1 MESFERTK
9 ANIQEADVM
18 VFAWN
23 FVKKTFI
30 VLEFEVRKIIHD
42 PFELF
47 VRMIQPILWLLVF
60 GTMFNQYRI
69 IPTGNLSYLSFL
81 TPGVIAQSMLF
92 TSIFYGIAITWDK
105 DSGILAK
112 LMATPTSRG
121 SIVLGKGLSAGVRG
135 LVQSAFIIILAIPLG
150 VSFVFGPINL
160 LCIMGIIILA
170 STCFACL
177 SIVFASLLRR
187 RERFM
192 GVIQLIT
199 MPLFFASNALYPIEA
214 MPRLLQYVT
223 RFNPL
228 YYVVDALRAL
238 LITNDLKNVP
248 TSFGV
253 LLLFTTFFVLAGI
266 WGLKRLME

>member
-1 MESFERTK
+1 
-9 ANIQEADVM
+9 M
-18 VFAWN
+18 VSVIDFI
-23 FVKKTFI
+23 KKTGVI
-30 VLEFEVRKIIHD
+30 LEFEIRKIIHD

-47 VRMIQPILWLLVF
+47 VRMIQPILWLVVF
-60 GTMFNQYRI
+60 GSVFNRYRI
-69 IPTGNLSYLSFL
+69 INTGDLSYISFIA
-81 TPGVIAQSMLF
+81 PGIIAQSILF

-135 LVQSAFIIILAIPLG
+135 IVQSAVIIVLAIPLG
-150 VSFVFGPINL
+150 VTFDLTLINVL
-160 LCIMGIIILA
+160 GVIGIIILA
-170 STCFACL
+170 ATCFACL

-199 MPLFFASNALYPIEA
+199 MPLFFASNALYPLEA
-214 MPRLLQYVT
+214 MPQILQDFT
-223 RFNPL
+223 RINPL
-228 YYVVDALRAL
+228 YYVVDGFRSL
-238 LITNDLKNVP
+238 LITNNLTNVP
-248 TSFGV
+248 LDFGV
-253 LLLFTTFFVLAGI
+253 LLLFTFFFILAGI

>member
-1 MESFERTK
+1 MMSSIGHF
-9 ANIQEADVM
+9 I
-18 VFAWN
+18 
-23 FVKKTFI
+23 KKTGVI
-30 VLEFEVRKIIHD
+30 LEFEIRKIIHD
-42 PFELF
+42 PFELL

-60 GTMFNQYRI
+60 GTMFNRYKI
-69 IPTGNLSYLSFL
+69 IDTGNISYLSFL
-81 TPGVIAQSMLF
+81 APGVIAQSILF

-121 SIVLGKGLSAGVRG
+121 CIVLGKGLSAGFRG
-135 LVQSAFIIILAIPLG
+135 VIQSAVIIILAIPLG
-150 VSFVFGPINL
+150 VTFIFTPLNI
-160 LCIMGIIILA
+160 LCVIGIIVLA

-177 SIVFASLLRR
+177 SIVFASFLRR

-214 MPRLLQYVT
+214 MPPILQYVT
-223 RFNPL
+223 RINPL
-228 YYVVDALRAL
+228 YYVVDGLRSL
-238 LITNDLKNVP
+238 LITNDLSAVP
-248 TSFGV
+248 LDFGA
-253 LLLFTTFFVLAGI
+253 LLLVTVFFVLAGI

>member
-1 MESFERTK
+1 
-9 ANIQEADVM
+9 M
-18 VFAWN
+18 VSVIDFI
-23 FVKKTFI
+23 KKTGVI
-30 VLEFEVRKIIHD
+30 LEFEVRKIIHD

-47 VRMIQPILWLLVF
+47 VRMIQPILWLVVF
-60 GTMFNQYRI
+60 GSVFNRYRI
-69 IPTGNLSYLSFL
+69 INTGDLSYISFIA
-81 TPGVIAQSMLF
+81 PGIIAQSILF

-135 LVQSAFIIILAIPLG
+135 IVQSAVIIVLAIPLG
-150 VSFVFGPINL
+150 VTFDFTPINIL
-160 LCIMGIIILA
+160 GVIGIIILA
-170 STCFACL
+170 ATCFACL

-199 MPLFFASNALYPIEA
+199 MPLFFASNALYPLEA
-214 MPRLLQYVT
+214 MPPILQDFT
-223 RFNPL
+223 RINPL
-228 YYVVDALRAL
+228 YYVVDGFRSL
-238 LITNDLKNVP
+238 LITNNLANVP
-248 TSFGV
+248 LDFGA
-253 LLLFTTFFVLAGI
+253 LLLFTLFFILAGI

>member
-1 MESFERTK
+1 MTS
-9 ANIQEADVM
+9 
-18 VFAWN
+18 
-23 FVKKTFI
+23 VKNFI
-30 VLEFEVRKIIHD
+30 VKTGIILEFEVRKIIHD

-47 VRMIQPILWLLVF
+47 VRMIQPILWLIVF

-69 IPTGNLSYLSFL
+69 IPTGNLSYISFL
-81 TPGVIAQSMLF
+81 TPGVIAQSILF

-112 LMATPTSRG
+112 LMVTPTSRG
-121 SIVLGKGLSAGVRG
+121 SIVLGKGLSAGFRG
-135 LVQSAFIIILAIPLG
+135 IVQSAVIILLAIPLG
-150 VSFVFGPINL
+150 VTFVFTPLNL
-160 LCIMGIIILA
+160 LCVVGIIVLA

-177 SIVFASLLRR
+177 SIVFASFLRR

-199 MPLFFASNALYPIEA
+199 MPLFFASNALYPISA
-214 MPRLLQYVT
+214 MPQILQDVT
-223 RFNPL
+223 KFNPL
-228 YYVVDALRAL
+228 YYVVDSLRSL
-238 LITNDLKNVP
+238 LITNDLTNILLN
-248 TSFGV
+248 FGV

>member
-1 MESFERTK
+1 MISS
-9 ANIQEADVM
+9 M
-18 VFAWN
+18 N
-23 FVKKTFI
+23 FIKKTGVI
-30 VLEFEVRKIIHD
+30 LEFEIRKIIHD

-60 GTMFNQYRI
+60 GTMFNRYGI
-69 IPTGNLSYLSFL
+69 IKTGNVSYISFL
-81 TPGVIAQSMLF
+81 TPGVIAQSILF

-135 LVQSAFIIILAIPLG
+135 IVQSAVIMLLAIPLG
-150 VSFVFGPINL
+150 VTFDLAPINIL
-160 LCIMGIIILA
+160 GFIVIVILA

-199 MPLFFASNALYPIEA
+199 MPFFFASNALYPIEA
-214 MPRLLQYVT
+214 MPPILQYVT

-228 YYVVDALRAL
+228 YYVVDGLRSL
-238 LITNDLKNVP
+238 LITNDLHAVP
-248 TSFGV
+248 LDFGV
-253 LLLFTTFFVLAGI
+253 LLLVTIFFVLAGV

>member
-1 MESFERTK
+1 M
-9 ANIQEADVM
+9 M
-18 VFAWN
+18 VSVIN
-23 FVKKTFI
+23 FVKKTGVI
-30 VLEFEVRKIIHD
+30 LEFEIRKIFHD

-60 GTMFNQYRI
+60 GTMFNRYRI
-69 IPTGNLSYLSFL
+69 IDTGNLSYISFL

-121 SIVLGKGLSAGVRG
+121 SIVLGKALSAGFRG
-135 LVQSAFIIILAIPLG
+135 VVQSAVIILLAIPLG
-150 VSFVFGPINL
+150 VTFVFTPINI
-160 LCIMGIIILA
+160 LCVIAIIVLA

-177 SIVFASLLRR
+177 SIVFASFLRR

-214 MPRLLQYVT
+214 MPEILQVIT

-228 YYVVDALRAL
+228 YYVVDGLRSL
-238 LITNDLKNVP
+238 LITDTLSAVP
-248 TSFGV
+248 LDFGV
-253 LLLFTTFFVLAGI
+253 LLLVTIFFILAGI

>member
-1 MESFERTK
+1 
-9 ANIQEADVM
+9 M
-18 VFAWN
+18 VSVVDFIR
-23 FVKKTFI
+23 KTGVI
-30 VLEFEVRKIIHD
+30 LEFEVRKIIHD

-47 VRMIQPILWLLVF
+47 VRMIQPILWLVVF
-60 GTMFNQYRI
+60 GSMFNQYRI
-69 IPTGNLSYLSFL
+69 INTGNLSYISFIA
-81 TPGVIAQSMLF
+81 PGIIAQSILF

-135 LVQSAFIIILAIPLG
+135 IVQSAVIIILAIPLG
-150 VSFVFGPINL
+150 VTFDFASVNILGVI
-160 LCIMGIIILA
+160 GIIILA
-170 STCFACL
+170 ATCFACL

-199 MPLFFASNALYPIEA
+199 MPLFFASNALYPLEA
-214 MPRLLQYVT
+214 MPQILQDFT
-223 RFNPL
+223 RINPL
-228 YYVVDALRAL
+228 YYVVDAFRSL
-238 LITNDLKNVP
+238 LITNNLTNVP
-248 TSFGV
+248 LDFGV
-253 LLLFTTFFVLAGI
+253 LLLFTLFFILAGI

>member
-1 MESFERTK
+1 
-9 ANIQEADVM
+9 M
-18 VFAWN
+18 VSVVN
-23 FVKKTFI
+23 FMKKTNTI
-30 VLEFEVRKIIHD
+30 LEFEIRKIIHD

-60 GTMFNQYRI
+60 GTMFNRYRI
-69 IPTGNLSYLSFL
+69 IDTGNLSYISFL

-121 SIVLGKGLSAGVRG
+121 SIVLGKGLSAGFRG
-135 LVQSAFIIILAIPLG
+135 VIQSAVIILLAIPLG
-150 VSFVFGPINL
+150 VTFVFTPINI
-160 LCIMGIIILA
+160 LCVIAIIVLA

-177 SIVFASLLRR
+177 SIVFASFLRR

-214 MPRLLQYVT
+214 MPPILQDVT

-228 YYVVDALRAL
+228 SYVVDGLRSL
-238 LITNDLKNVP
+238 LITDNLSTVP
-248 TSFGV
+248 LDFAA
-253 LLLFTTFFVLAGI
+253 LLLVTVFFILAGI

>member
-1 MESFERTK
+1 MVSVVGFVTK
-9 ANIQEADVM
+9 TGVI
-18 VFAWN
+18 
-23 FVKKTFI
+23 
-30 VLEFEVRKIIHD
+30 LEFEVRKIIHD

-47 VRMIQPILWLLVF
+47 VRMIQPILWLVVF

-69 IPTGNLSYLSFL
+69 INTGNLSYISFIA
-81 TPGVIAQSMLF
+81 PGIIAQSILF

-135 LVQSAFIIILAIPLG
+135 IVQSVVIIILAIPLG
-150 VSFVFGPINL
+150 VTFDFALVNL
-160 LCIMGIIILA
+160 LGVAAIIVLA
-170 STCFACL
+170 ATCFACL

-199 MPLFFASNALYPIEA
+199 MPLFFASNALYPLEA
-214 MPRLLQYVT
+214 MPQILQDFT
-223 RFNPL
+223 RINPL
-228 YYVVDALRAL
+228 FYVVDGFRSL
-238 LITNDLKNVP
+238 LITNNWTNIPLDF
-248 TSFGV
+248 TA
-253 LLLFTTFFVLAGI
+253 LLLFTLFFIVAGI

>member
-1 MESFERTK
+1 MAS
-9 ANIQEADVM
+9 V
-18 VFAWN
+18 VG
-23 FVKKTFI
+23 FVKKTGVI
-30 VLEFEVRKIIHD
+30 LEFEVRKIIHD

-47 VRMIQPILWLLVF
+47 VRMIQPILWLVVF

-69 IPTGNLSYLSFL
+69 INTGNLSYISFIA
-81 TPGVIAQSMLF
+81 PGIIAQSILF

-135 LVQSAFIIILAIPLG
+135 IVQSVVIIILAIPLG
-150 VSFVFGPINL
+150 VAFDFAPVNL
-160 LCIMGIIILA
+160 LGVAAIIVLA
-170 STCFACL
+170 ATCFACL

-199 MPLFFASNALYPIEA
+199 MPLFFASNALYPLEA
-214 MPRLLQYVT
+214 MPQVLQDFT
-223 RFNPL
+223 RINPL
-228 YYVVDALRAL
+228 FYVVDGLRSL
-238 LITNDLKNVP
+238 LITNNWTNIPLDF
-248 TSFGV
+248 TA
-253 LLLFTTFFVLAGI
+253 LLLFTLFFIVAGI

>member
-1 MESFERTK
+1 
-9 ANIQEADVM
+9 M
-18 VFAWN
+18 VSVVN
-23 FVKKTFI
+23 FVKKTGVI
-30 VLEFEVRKIIHD
+30 LEFEIRKIIHD
-42 PFELF
+42 PLELL

-60 GTMFNQYRI
+60 GTMFNRYRI
-69 IPTGNLSYLSFL
+69 INTGNLSYISFL

-112 LMATPTSRG
+112 LMTTPTSRG
-121 SIVLGKGLSAGVRG
+121 SIVLGKALSAGVRG
-135 LVQSAFIIILAIPLG
+135 LAQLVVIILLAIPLG
-150 VSFVFGPINL
+150 VTFVFEPLNL
-160 LCIMGIIILA
+160 FGVIGIIILA

-199 MPLFFASNALYPIEA
+199 MPLFFASNALYPVEA
-214 MPRLLQYVT
+214 MPQLLQYIT
-223 RFNPL
+223 KFNPL
-228 YYVVDALRAL
+228 YYVVDALRSL
-238 LITNDLKNVP
+238 LITNNMSNVP
-248 TSFGV
+248 MNFVV
-253 LLLFTTFFVLAGI
+253 LLLFTTFFVFAGI

>member
-1 MESFERTK
+1 
-9 ANIQEADVM
+9 M
-18 VFAWN
+18 VSVTDFI
-23 FVKKTFI
+23 KKTGVI
-30 VLEFEVRKIIHD
+30 LEFEVRKIIHD

-47 VRMIQPILWLLVF
+47 VRMIQPILWLVVF
-60 GTMFNQYRI
+60 GSVFNRYRI
-69 IPTGNLSYLSFL
+69 INTGGLSYISFIA
-81 TPGVIAQSMLF
+81 PGIIAQSILF

-135 LVQSAFIIILAIPLG
+135 IVQSAVIIVLAIPLG
-150 VSFVFGPINL
+150 VTFDLAPINIL
-160 LCIMGIIILA
+160 GVIGIIILA
-170 STCFACL
+170 ATCFACL

-199 MPLFFASNALYPIEA
+199 MPLFFASNALYPLEA
-214 MPRLLQYVT
+214 MPQILQDAT
-223 RFNPL
+223 RINPL
-228 YYVVDALRAL
+228 YYVVDGFRSL
-238 LITNDLKNVP
+238 LITNNVTNVP
-248 TSFGV
+248 LDFGV
-253 LLLFTTFFVLAGI
+253 LLLFTLFFILAGI

>member
-1 MESFERTK
+1 MISIT
-9 ANIQEADVM
+9 
-18 VFAWN
+18 N
-23 FVKKTFI
+23 FVKKTGVI
-30 VLEFEVRKIIHD
+30 LEFEVRKIIHD

-60 GTMFNQYRI
+60 GTMFNRYKI
-69 IPTGNLSYLSFL
+69 INTGNLSYISFL
-81 TPGVIAQSMLF
+81 TPGVIAQSILF

-112 LMATPTSRG
+112 LMVTPTSRG

-135 LVQSAFIIILAIPLG
+135 IVQSIVIIVLAIPLG
-150 VSFVFGPINL
+150 VTFVFTPLNILGVI
-160 LCIMGIIILA
+160 GIIVLA

-199 MPLFFASNALYPIEA
+199 MPFFFASNALYPIEA
-214 MPRLLQYVT
+214 MPPILQDVT
-223 RFNPL
+223 RINPL
-228 YYVVDALRAL
+228 YYVVDGLRSL
-238 LITNDLKNVP
+238 LITNDLTNVP
-248 TSFGV
+248 LDFGA
-253 LLLFTTFFVLAGI
+253 LLLVTIVFVLAGI

>member
-1 MESFERTK
+1 MESVERAKT
-9 ANIQEADVM
+9 NIQEADVM
-18 VFAWN
+18 ISTRN

-42 PFELF
+42 PIELF

-60 GTMFNQYRI
+60 GTMFNRYRI
-69 IPTGNLSYLSFL
+69 INTGNISYISFL
-81 TPGVIAQSMLF
+81 APGVIAQSLLF

-135 LVQSAFIIILAIPLG
+135 LVQSFVIILLAIPLG
-150 VSFVFGPINL
+150 VSFVFCPINS
-160 LCIMGIIILA
+160 LCVIGIIILA

-214 MPRLLQYVT
+214 MPQLLQYIT
-223 RFNPL
+223 KFNPL
-228 YYVVDALRAL
+228 YYVVDALRSL
-238 LITNDLKNVP
+238 LITNDLTNIP
-248 TSFGV
+248 MNFGV